1 MIDAVA
7 ERPGFRGYGRDFRRV
22 DWARAHREQHEDWQ
36 AGLLDL
42 HDGRLLGNPTLKRPR
57 RRRGT
62 RREIPKPAQGSQP
75 ARLRPRLLTCSGR
88 AC

>member
-42 HDGRLLGNPTLKRPR
+42 HDGRLLGNPTLKR
-57 RRRGT
+57 RGDV
-62 RREIPKPAQGSQP
+62 E
-75 ARLRPRLLTCSGR
+75 GR
-88 AC
+88 AERSRSQRRAASQRASDHAS